1 LIYILRE
8 VRYVTELQKICEILS
23 RSGVENA
30 ELDTAELLSHFCGI
44 DQRAILAGGDQI
56 RSRRFDSAELEAAVS
71 RRAERY
77 PLQYIIG
84 EWEFYRQKYKVNEN
98 CLIPRQDTE
107 ILVEKLV
114 SLLPKGARF
123 LDLCTGSGCIA
134 VSTLAERTDTSA
146 CALDLFD
153 ATVAL
158 AVENAYL
165 NGVGER
171 FECSEHDVLD
181 SGTPALYADGSF
193 DAVISNPPYIA
204 SDVVTNELEKELAFE
219 PRAALDGGDD
229 GLIFYRA
236 IVKNYARLLKKGG
249 FMAFEIGYDQAD
261 ALGEIAK
268 VAGMSCE
275 VFKDYGGNDRVAILR

>member
-1 LIYILRE
+1 MAISYNE
-8 VRYVTELQKICEILS
+8 ICDMLA
-23 RSGVENA
+23 RGGVESA
-30 ELDTAELLSHFCGI
+30 ELDAAELVAHFCGI
-44 DQRAILAGGDQI
+44 DRRAILTGGDQI
-56 RSRRFDSAELEAAVS
+56 RSRKFDSAELEAAVS

-77 PLQYIIG
+77 PLQYLIG
-84 EWEFYRQKYKVNEN
+84 EWDFYRQKYKVNEN

-107 ILVEKLV
+107 LLVEKLV

-134 VSTLAERTDTSA
+134 VSTLAEREDTSA
-146 CALDLFD
+146 CALDLFSE
-153 ATVAL
+153 TVAL
-158 AVENAYL
+158 AKENAYL

-171 FECSEHDVLD
+171 FECAARDVLD
-181 SGTPALYADGSF
+181 DATPTLYADGSF
-193 DAVISNPPYIA
+193 DAVVSNPPYIA
-204 SDVVTNELEKELAFE
+204 SDIVTNELEKELSFE

-261 ALGEIAK
+261 ALCAIAESE
-268 VAGMSCE
+268 GMSCE
-275 VFKDYGGNDRVAILR
+275 IFKDYGGNDRVAILR